1 MRHITIVGGGQ
12 AGLPLAIGLLK
23 AGYKVRL
30 VQNRSAA
37 DLAAGKVLSTQ
48 CVFGTARA
56 EERSLGLDLWDKEA
70 PSITGMRIAVAAP
83 DGSGNKAFGFV
94 GNLAAPAQSVD
105 QRVKYPRFMDVF
117 TTLGGNLEIAEAG
130 IPELE
135 RYANDSDLVIVAA
148 GKGSV
153 SQLFER
159 DAARSPYDK
168 PMRTLSLVY
177 AKGTKPYDQTCVTA
191 TLIPGAGELFI
202 IPALT
207 TSGPCEILFCEAGPG
222 GPLDA
227 FDPTMDAGAQL
238 ARIKALIRQF
248 VSWEYERIANAEP
261 TDANAGL
268 IGRVTP
274 TVRKGVGT
282 LPSGKPVLGLADAV
296 VLNDPIVGQG
306 SNNAMKAA
314 TIYLEAILQRGGAA
328 FDPAWM
334 AATFEAAFRRVE
346 ASTNWT
352 NMMLTPPPP
361 HVVEL
366 LARACGKQP
375 LADTIAQGFDEPAT
389 IVPLFADPALAAAT

>member
-37 DLAAGKVLSTQ
+37 DLATGKVLSSQ

-56 EERSLGLDLWDKEA
+56 EERNLGLDLWDQDA

-105 QRVKYPRFMDVF
+105 QRVKFPRFMDVF

-130 IPELE
+130 ILELE
-135 RYANDSDLVIVAA
+135 RYAKESDLVIVAS
-148 GKGSV
+148 GKGAV

-168 PMRTLSLVY
+168 PMRALSLVY
-177 AKGTKPYDQTCVTA
+177 AKGTMPYDQTCVTA
-191 TLIPGAGELFI
+191 TLIPGAGELFM

-207 TSGPCEILFCEAGPG
+207 TSGPCEILFFEAGPG
-222 GPLDA
+222 GPLDV
-227 FDPTMDAGAQL
+227 FDPAMDADMQL

-248 VSWEYERIANAEP
+248 VSWEYDRIADAEP
-261 TDANAGL
+261 TDVNAGL
-268 IGRVTP
+268 IGRFAP

-296 VLNDPIVGQG
+296 VLNDPIVGRG
-306 SNNAMKAA
+306 SNNAVKAA
-314 TIYLEAILQRGGAA
+314 TIYLEAIVRRGASA

-346 ASTNWT
+346 ASTNWS
-352 NMMLTPPPP
+352 NMILMPPPP
-361 HVVEL
+361 HVVDL
-366 LARACGKQP
+366 LARASGKQP
-375 LADTIAQGFDEPAT
+375 LADAIAQGFDEPAT
-389 IVPLFADPALAAAT
+389 IVPLFADPALAAAA